1 MDSHS
6 SGDFQGGKNHL
17 HHSLRV
23 AVADGVGVMQPF

>member
-23 AVADGVGVMQPF
+23 AVADGVVVMQPF